1 MWDTCT
7 CVGKSRKSGLKVYL
21 SRMCLVVICTRCTT
35 SHLQYFLFLS
45 SSCLHVCTGDILL
58 WACSYC
64 SMQEGRNAFLLCAA
78 GGHLPVA
85 EYLAPKMKGHLF
97 DGDNVGATALHLA
110 ASFGHLS
117 MVEYLVKS
125 CGFDVKA
132 IEKVGLHCLLL
143 FWCILWP
150 LWTQLL
156 LLLHGQLQFWHV
168 YMYQLMWYTTSIY
181 VSPIRFHCVSLTSC
195 AVRHHSTSE
204 SSTGRPYRRSSDS
217 AGIWQQ
223 CHRTEQCG
231 LTKGSFDFLW
241 SSNVVSWSLYCSL
254 AVSSNCLDLLWGVS

>member
-1 MWDTCT
+1 MWDICT
-7 CVGKSRKSGLKVYL
+7 CVGKSRKSGLKVCL

-45 SSCLHVCTGDILL
+45 SSCLHVCTGDDLL
-58 WACSYC
+58 RACSYC

-78 GGHLPVA
+78 GGHLAVA

-97 DGDNVGATALHLA
+97 DGNNVGATALHLA

-156 LLLHGQLQFWHV
+156 LHGQLLFWHV

-181 VSPIRFHCVSLTSC
+181 VSPIRFHVSPSLHVQSGTTPLLRAAQEGHTDIARILLGNGSN
-195 AVRHHSTSE
+195 V
-204 SSTGRPYRRSSDS
+204 
-217 AGIWQQ
+217 
-223 CHRTEQCG
+223 TEQNKVG
-231 LTKGSFDFLW
+231 WPKGVWLP
-241 SSNVVSWSLYCSL
+241 VII
-254 AVSSNCLDLLWGVS
+254 